1 MVERER
7 LSDTRQSVVHKFNVA
22 GHEGY
27 LILGFY
33 PDGRPGEL
41 FLKMSK
47 KGSTVG
53 GLCNAIGVL
62 ASLGLQHDIPL
73 EILAKKLEGMKFDP
87 MGETGNKKFPKAT
100 SILDYVFR
108 WVIDYCEEKETV

>member
-1 MVERER
+1 MSERER

-73 EILAKKLEGMKFDP
+73 EILVK
-87 MGETGNKKFPKAT
+87 
-100 SILDYVFR
+100 
-108 WVIDYCEEKETV
+108 